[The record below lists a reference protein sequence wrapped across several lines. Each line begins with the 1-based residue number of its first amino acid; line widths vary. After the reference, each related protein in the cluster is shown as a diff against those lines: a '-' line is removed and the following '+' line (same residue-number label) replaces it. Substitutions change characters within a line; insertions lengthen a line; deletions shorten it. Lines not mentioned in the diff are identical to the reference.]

1 MGLPL
6 ANVSYQLICE
16 TCITCGIVF
25 GVPTEWRSRR
35 LEDHEMMYCPNGHRQ
50 HYLGKSEAEKLRDEL
65 ERERRAKQ
73 MALDSARMESE
84 QRQKAERKLKRVN
97 RGVCPK
103 CNRTFAELARH
114 MQTKHKEACNK
125 PPKGS
130 KVRA

>member
-6 ANVSYQLICE
+6 ANVSYHLICE

-25 GVPTEWRSRR
+25 GVPTDWRNRR
-35 LEDHEMMYCPNGHRQ
+35 LEDHKMMYCPNGHQQ
-50 HYLGKSEAEKLRDEL
+50 HYAGKSEAEKLRDEL

-103 CNRTFAELARH
+103 CNRTFAELAKH